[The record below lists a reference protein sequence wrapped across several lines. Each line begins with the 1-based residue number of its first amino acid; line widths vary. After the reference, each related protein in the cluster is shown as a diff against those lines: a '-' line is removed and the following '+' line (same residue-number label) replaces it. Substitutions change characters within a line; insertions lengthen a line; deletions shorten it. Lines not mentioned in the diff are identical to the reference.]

1 MRVRTTPTA
10 GGHDRTRREVITGG
24 AIAVVGVAMRPVTVL
39 ADASDEISRTAEA
52 IHQERL
58 FQANRKRTYEAL
70 TVTKQFDQVTQL
82 SAVMQSAAMSRMRKP
97 TAINPHVGG
106 SFALFGGHIV
116 GRHIELVPNELI
128 VQAWRIGSWDR
139 GTYSIVSF
147 QLTEQGA
154 GTKIIFDHAGFPK
167 GEAEHLASG
176 WQEHYWDP
184 LEKFLS

>member
-1 MRVRTTPTA
+1 MLVTSTPTSC
-10 GGHDRTRREVITGG
+10 GHTPTRRQVITAG
-24 AIAVVGVAMRPVTVL
+24 AIAVVGAAMRPVTVS
-39 ADASDEISRTAEA
+39 ADASDEISRTAET

-58 FQANRKRTYEAL
+58 FKANRKRVYEAL

-82 SAVMQSAAMSRMRKP
+82 SGVMQSAAMSRMQAP

-139 GTYSIVSF
+139 GIYSRARF
-147 QLTEQGA
+147 QLTQQGA
-154 GTKIIFDHAGFPK
+154 GTKITFDHAGFPK
-167 GEAEHLASG
+167 GGAEHLASG